1 MSTPKESLSFE
12 QPVEATP
19 EQIYQAFT
27 NSTALRE
34 WLSDE
39 ASALANPGGR
49 LYLWWSDGYY
59 ACGEYTALDPNK
71 EIQFTWR
78 GKDDPAYSRVKVT
91 VKEQD
96 GRYVVHLEHTGIGE
110 GKRWEEIRDEM
121 EKGWQ
126 LSLEN
131 LVSVLETG
139 KDLRFVRRPMLGIT
153 LDDFNAEIA
162 KKLGVPVN
170 EGIRID
176 GVIEGMGA
184 EAAGIQ
190 PDDVMVEL
198 AGKKTI
204 DWPSLTSALQSLRA
218 GDDVEVVIFR
228 GPEKKSI
235 PMKLSGR
242 PIPEIPSKAE
252 VLAKEVEKKYSGIH
266 AELEQF
272 FENTSDELAARKPA
286 EDVWSAKEHLAH
298 LIHTETGTQVW
309 MQDLVSGFEPIY
321 DGFGGNPQARIEA
334 TLSVYPTVSDLL
346 KAFQRSCD
354 ETVSF
359 LAHLPDEFM
368 ARKASYWRLAYNLTD
383 QPYHFNLHLEQMR
396 DAIKASG

>member
-1 MSTPKESLSFE
+1 MSTPKQSLSFT
-12 QPVEATP
+12 QQVEAP
-19 EQIYQAFT
+19 PDQIYRAFT

-39 ASALANPGGR
+39 ASSLASPGGR

-59 ACGEYTALDPNK
+59 ACGEYVALELNK

-78 GKDDPAYSRVKVT
+78 GKGDPAKSQVEVT
-91 VKEQD
+91 ITEQG
-96 GRYVVHLEHTGIGE
+96 GRCEVHLEHTVIGE
-110 GKRWEEIRDEM
+110 GKEWEGTRDEM

-153 LDDFNAEIA
+153 LEDFNAEIA
-162 KKLGVPVN
+162 EKLGIPVS

-184 EAAGIQ
+184 EAAGLQ
-190 PDDVMVEL
+190 PDDVMVGL
-198 AGKKTI
+198 AGKETT
-204 DWPSLTSALQSLRA
+204 DWPSLTSALQSLQA
-218 GDDVEVVIFR
+218 GEEVEVVVYR
-228 GPEKKSI
+228 GEEKKSI

-242 PIPEIPSKAE
+242 PIPEIPNTPQALS
-252 VLAKEVEKKYSGIH
+252 KEVDRKYQGILS
-266 AELEQF
+266 ELEHL
-272 FENTSDELAARKPA
+272 FEKTTEEQAAYKPA

-298 LIHTETGTQVW
+298 LIHAETGTQVEI
-309 MQDLVSGFEPIY
+309 QDLVIGFEPIY

-334 TLSVYPTVSDLL
+334 TLAVYPTVDDLL

-354 ETVSF
+354 ETVAF
-359 LAHLPDEFM
+359 LAHLPYEFV
-368 ARKASYWRLAYNLTD
+368 ARKGSYWRLAYNLTD
-383 QPYHFNLHLEQMR
+383 RPYHFNLHLEQMR
-396 DAIKASG
+396 YAIEAAG